1 MASTIGCV
9 LFSASELEQL
19 TDHRKRYLWMQMG
32 KLGYR
37 RREPAELDIPPEE
50 PTLLQEVVDLY

>member
-1 MASTIGCV
+1 
-9 LFSASELEQL
+9 
-19 TDHRKRYLWMQMG
+19 MQMG